1 VKRSAFS
8 LLMAVAILAAG
19 TAMASANATG
29 HWQVQVTN
37 GADLNTGVVTFNQV
51 GQTVVGKLKNTTING
66 TMVSDTKMNAK
77 WNGPHGA
84 GWITLYF
91 AASGKSFQGEWGY
104 NGKKAEGQFVG
115 KKIMGAMAPAG
126 SMKTK

>member
-1 VKRSAFS
+1 MKRSAFS
-8 LLMAVAILAAG
+8 LLMAVAILAVG
-19 TAMASANATG
+19 TIAVKAAPVNATG

-51 GQTVVGKLKNTTING
+51 GSTVVGKLHNTTING

-91 AASGKSFQGEWGY
+91 NASGNGFQGQWGY
-104 NGKKAEGQFVG
+104 NGKKADGNFIG
-115 KKIMGAMAPAG
+115 KRVMS
-126 SMKTK
+126 SMSHM